1 MKDLVKA
8 LKDYKPEILEE
19 WLDILDNDTVELN
32 GILKDEVD
40 LQSKRLFAKT
50 MEELERTDDEAI
62 PSIESLKSVI
72 DDIAIEW
79 NKMDVKPQQ
88 ISAYILSI
96 EPILYKYIKLHV
108 TNYKDLIDHVIRLTN
123 FISKLALYSYS
134 VFVKEKE
141 LTINKQEETI
151 KNIEIPIL
159 RLNSTTLLI
168 PLMGIIDSEKAMSLM
183 KKSLTTIKELKV
195 HNVILDIEGVPFID
209 TEVANALIKL
219 EAATR
224 LMGAKMIISG
234 VSPNVAETMVHL
246 GIDLDIPATSVL
258 EYAID
263 SLETAK

>member
-1 MKDLVKA
+1 MKHLVKA

-19 WLDILDNDTVELN
+19 WLSVLNNGNIELN
-32 GILKDEVD
+32 GILKDEID
-40 LQSKRLFAKT
+40 LQSKRLFSKT
-50 MEELERTDDEAI
+50 MEELERTDDDSI
-62 PSIESLKSVI
+62 PSVESVKSVI
-72 DDIAIEW
+72 DDIANEW
-79 NKMDVKPQQ
+79 SKMDVKPKQ

-96 EPILYKYIKLHV
+96 EPIIYKYIKLYV
-108 TNYKDLIDHVIRLTN
+108 ANYKELIDHVMKLTN
-123 FISKLALYSYS
+123 FISKLALYSYG

-141 LTINKQEETI
+141 LIIHKQAETI

-159 RLNSTTLLI
+159 RLNSDTLLI

-183 KKSLTTIKELKV
+183 KNALTTIKELKV

-246 GIDLDIPATSVL
+246 GIDLNIPTTSVL
-258 EYAID
+258 EYAIY
-263 SLETAK
+263 SLKKVE